1 MGGINAARHAVR
13 NHALNASQMQ
23 SRLDRALL
31 HYHTLLTRNNTLQAD
46 IQELRCTL
54 PFGRSYFFAYTLS
67 CWHTPWL
74 QLQATLLH
82 ILCQCCSY
90 TAQSQSDLALLALN
104 CLLLLPVARIP
115 CW

>member
-31 HYHTLLTRNNTLQAD
+31 HYHTLLTRNKALQAD

-54 PFGRSYFFAYTLS
+54 PFVQCERSDFLAYTFCVGTHLKYS
-67 CWHTPWL
+67 GS
-74 QLQATLLH
+74 QLCC
-82 ILCQCCSY
+82 ILVS
-90 TAQSQSDLALLALN
+90 ALLLQSTFST
-104 CLLLLPVARIP
+104 
-115 CW
+115 

>member
-31 HYHTLLTRNNTLQAD
+31 HYHTLLTRNKALQAD
-46 IQELRCTL
+46 IQELRCIL
-54 PFGRSYFFAYTLS
+54 PFVHCGRSNFFAYTFL
-67 CWHTPWL
+67 CGHTPWL

-82 ILCQCCSY
+82 ILYQSY
-90 TAQSQSDLALLALN
+90 NAQSQTDLALLALD
-104 CLLLLPVARIP
+104 
-115 CW
+115 

>member
-31 HYHTLLTRNNTLQAD
+31 HYHSLLTRNKALQTD

-54 PFGRSYFFAYTLS
+54 PFVHCPRSNFFAYTFCAGTHLASNRAAYTLS
-67 CWHTPWL
+67 V
-74 QLQATLLH
+74 
-82 ILCQCCSY
+82 
-90 TAQSQSDLALLALN
+90 
-104 CLLLLPVARIP
+104 LLLQSTA
-115 CW
+115 WT